1 MNYVVRAFKPS
12 EEQYVADLH
21 ERLYS
26 GEYAW
31 GPSFID
37 YARKIAL
44 EFPKRRSPDTDEL
57 WVATDER
64 DRPVGSN
71 MLCATDD
78 PKVGQLR
85 LFAVEETCRRQ
96 GIGGKLMGALLE
108 KGRSVGFERLVLW
121 TAAPL
126 EAAIRQYERIGFRV
140 VETAENTSW
149 RTDGGS
155 VMEIKMELTL

>member
-31 GPSFID
+31 GPGFID

-64 DRPVGSN
+64 DRPVGSI

-85 LFAVEETCRRQ
+85 LFAVEEICRRQ
-96 GIGGKLMGALLE
+96 GIGGKLMGHCLKKRALSASSGSCSGRRRRLRT
-108 KGRSVGFERLVLW
+108 RSVSMSASVFVWWKRPKTRPGARTEIP
-121 TAAPL
+121 AAFD
-126 EAAIRQYERIGFRV
+126 ISFIC
-140 VETAENTSW
+140 
-149 RTDGGS
+149 
-155 VMEIKMELTL
+155 K